1 LFIATVAILIIPT
14 LPALAVNYNV
24 GPYGACQYNACSI
37 TISSD
42 GTVLLNVTPTSSGS
56 CTIQNDTVSV
66 FTENPSGYILSLN
79 NSSTDTSLRNGS
91 ATINSTTGSQTGP
104 VALTSNSWGYRVD
117 GVGGFG
123 SGPTTSQSNVSLNS
137 TLFAIVPANNLTPD
151 TIASTSIPANPTV
164 NTQVWYGVCASTAV
178 SSGSYTT
185 QVTYTAVTN

>member
-1 LFIATVAILIIPT
+1 MVLIIPT
-14 LPALAVNYNV
+14 LPAMAVNYNV

-37 TISSD
+37 TISSN
-42 GTVLLNVTPTSSGS
+42 GTVSLDVTPTSSGS

-79 NSSTDTSLRNGS
+79 NSTTDTTLRNGS
-91 ATINSTTGSQTGP
+91 GTINSTTGSQSSP
-104 VALTSNSWGYRVD
+104 IALTVNRWGYRVD

-137 TLFAIVPANNLTPD
+137 TLFAIVPASNVTAD
-151 TIASTSIPANPTV
+151 TIASTSVPANPTV
-164 NTQVWYGVCASTAV
+164 DTQVWYGVCANIGV